1 LIHVPQK
8 GCRMTKL
15 KFAFMGFRHGH
26 IMSVINLV
34 NQRADAEI
42 VAACEEDEAT
52 RKKLQAEGKIAITHD
67 CLQTM
72 LDQVSCDVVAV
83 GDYYGRRGAILIEA
97 LKRGKHV
104 ISDKPMCT
112 SLSEWAIIRDLAR
125 TRRLTVGCQLNLRDN
140 GAFLAMRDIVRKG
153 EIGQVHAVSFNGEH
167 PLNYGT
173 RPSWYFEEGKH
184 GGTINDIAI
193 HAIDCIPWIT
203 GLRFQTINAAR
214 NWNACLPQVP
224 HFKDAAQMMLTLE
237 NGGGVLGDVSYL
249 APNSLGY
256 ALPQYWRMTFWGE
269 NGVLENTNGKQEVML
284 YKNGEKM
291 PRAVP
296 VHSVPSGGYLESF
309 IREIRGETQNLSVSS
324 SEVLDSGRITL
335 MIQDAANRNLTNV
348 PVASKI

>member
-1 LIHVPQK
+1 MDHVPQK

-26 IMSVINLV
+26 IMSVVNLV
-34 NQRADAEI
+34 NQRADAAI

-52 RKKLQAEGKIAITHD
+52 RKIIQVEGKIVVTHD

-72 LDQVSCDVVAV
+72 LDQVPCDVVAV
-83 GDYYGRRGAILIEA
+83 GDYYGRRGAIIIAA
-97 LKRGKHV
+97 LKQGKHV

-125 TRRLTVGCQLNLRDN
+125 TRRLTVGCQLDLRDN
-140 GAFLAMRDIVRKG
+140 GALLAMRDIIRKG
-153 EIGQVHAVSFNGEH
+153 EIGQIHAVSFNGEH

-173 RPSWYFEEGKH
+173 RPAWYFEAGKH

-193 HAIDCIPWIT
+193 HAIDCIPWMT

-214 NWNACLPQVP
+214 NWNARLPQVP

-249 APNSLGY
+249 APDSLGY

-284 YKNGEKM
+284 YKNGEQT

-296 VHSVPSGGYLESF
+296 VNSASSGGYLESF
-309 IREIRGETQNLSVSS
+309 IREIRGETHNLSVSS

-335 MIQDAANRNLTNV
+335 MIQVAADRNLTNV
-348 PVASKI
+348 PVE